1 MLQAV
6 ATITK
11 NHTTTCRDCPFPH
24 RFKKGDLCLRIA
36 DESRRPGESF
46 HLCLKHALRFQKT
59 VNAQVWS
66 LQHLLD
72 ANAKT
77 HILKTLS
84 QQMKKMLLWARS
96 MRNTQPTWWPGH
108 AMAIENIKQELQKL
122 THNQQ
127 P

>member
-46 HLCLKHALRFQKT
+46 HLCLKHALR
-59 VNAQVWS
+59 
-66 LQHLLD
+66 
-72 ANAKT
+72 
-77 HILKTLS
+77 
-84 QQMKKMLLWARS
+84 
-96 MRNTQPTWWPGH
+96 
-108 AMAIENIKQELQKL
+108 NIKQELQKL